1 MEKKDFLSKEE
12 KIWFNIF
19 NNLSLIYSEEVFK
32 ANFSYIKKPYKIEK
46 GIFFIL
52 VENEF
57 IKQKMYNIYLNTIE
71 EISKKY
77 TNEKIS
83 FKFITYDDEIIQK
96 DKNKKDLKEKKTI
109 NDNKTKESIFSKN
122 CNCVNLNNN
131 YIFEN
136 FVEGESNFFAL
147 KMARKIAESDD
158 ICINPLYI
166 FGSVG
171 LGKTHLLH
179 SIGNFIISNKPHK
192 KILYTKADDFVE
204 DFTNQVR
211 KENMDFFKNKYRNID
226 VFLVDDIQMMSEAKR
241 TQIEF
246 FKIFDYL
253 NLNKKQIVIT
263 SDKPITELNNI
274 MERLTNRFKAGLIVD
289 IKKPDSKHCLDIL
302 KKKIFEFKDFKNKF
316 GQDILEFISYNFCDN
331 IREMEGALLRILNY
345 SQIYNLKID
354 LKNTR
359 ESLEPLLKNRTV
371 FSNDHLCSN
380 RIQKIVSDFFNINK
394 EELKNKKR
402 HNKYTLPRHI
412 AIYLMKIFGEITFKQ
427 ISLFLNRKYSSIL
440 KSFKKIETKIKENND
455 LKKSV
460 EMILKKINN
469 QRD

>member
-1 MEKKDFLSKEE
+1 MEKKDSLSKEE

-19 NNLSLIYSEEVFK
+19 NNLSLIYSEEVFRE
-32 ANFSYIKKPYKIEK
+32 NFAYIEKPYKIEK

-57 IKQKMYNIYLNTIE
+57 IKRKMYNIYLDKIE
-71 EISKKY
+71 EISRKY
-77 TNEKIS
+77 TSEKIS
-83 FKFITYDDEIIQK
+83 FRFITYDDIIKK
-96 DKNKKDLKEKKTI
+96 DKKENHLDFFKQNEKI
-109 NDNKTKESIFSKN
+109 NNFNILDY
-122 CNCVNLNNN
+122 CNLNSN
-131 YIFEN
+131 YNFDN
-136 FVEGESNFFAL
+136 FVKGESNFFAF
-147 KMARKIAESDD
+147 KMAKKIAESEN

-179 SIGNFIISNKPHK
+179 SIGNFILKKKTYK
-192 KILYTKADDFVE
+192 KILYIKADEFVE
-204 DFTNQVR
+204 DFTNQLR
-211 KENMDFFKNKYRNID
+211 RERMDFFKQKYRNID
-226 VFLVDDIQMMSEAKR
+226 VLLVDDIQMMSEAKR

-289 IKKPDSKHCLDIL
+289 IQKPDSKHCLDIL
-302 KKKIFEFKDFKNKF
+302 KKKIFEFQGYKNKF
-316 GQDILEFISYNFCDN
+316 GKDVLEFISNQFCDN

-345 SQIYNLKID
+345 SQIYD
-354 LKNTR
+354 LKVNLQNTI
-359 ESLEPLLKNRTV
+359 ESLEPLLKNKKL
-371 FSNDHLCSN
+371 FYKNNSFLEKLKEIISE
-380 RIQKIVSDFFNINK
+380 FYNINK
-394 EELKNKKR
+394 EDLKNKKR

-412 AIYLMKIFGEITFKQ
+412 TIYIMKSFKGISFQKISIF
-427 ISLFLNRKYSSIL
+427 LDRKYSSIL
-440 KSFKKIETKIKENND
+440 KAFKKIEKKIKTNND
-455 LKKSV
+455 LKKSL
-460 EMILKKINN
+460 EIILKKINN